1 MVWAKYPNCKTCPK
15 SNFEQSLQVQ
25 TFVESSLLFYVSHI
39 NSLEE
44 ELSQH
49 IMTFP
54 NRDSYYQVKWE
65 NVSLPRFPIG
75 EITMYREHAQESHL
89 SQIIIHQFVREN
101 REKNKRKC

>member
-1 MVWAKYPNCKTCPK
+1 MVRAKYPNYKTCPK
-15 SNFEQSLQVQ
+15 SKFEQSLQVQ
-25 TFVESSLLFYVSHI
+25 KFVESSLLFYVSHT
-39 NSLEE
+39 NSLEA
-44 ELSQH
+44 ELSQY